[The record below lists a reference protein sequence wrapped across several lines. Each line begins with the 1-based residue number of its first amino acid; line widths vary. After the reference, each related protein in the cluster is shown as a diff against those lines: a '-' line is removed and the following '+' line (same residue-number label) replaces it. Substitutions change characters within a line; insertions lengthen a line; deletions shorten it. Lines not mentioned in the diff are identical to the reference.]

1 MHRMTST
8 QARRMRRPV
17 LQAAIDAGAKCVRAD
32 PDLFFRA
39 DGQPPATWQAQRAEA
54 IRFCHGCPVRAACE
68 ELALRDGDGNSR
80 VDDLVRGG
88 RSGYELV
95 ALRELQAQRLTAA
108 ITADEASDQEWKQLA
123 GLAVELGSEA
133 RRIPARSGG
142 MPHQAVLQRQQNQR
156 IAELAAQLAVVRT
169 ARRARTGWEVAA

>member
-17 LQAAIDAGAKCVRAD
+17 LQAAIDAGARCTKAD
-32 PDLFFRA
+32 PDLFFRP
-39 DGQPPATWQAQRAEA
+39 DGEPPATWQAQRAEA
-54 IRFCHGCPVRAACE
+54 IRFCHGCPVRTACE
-68 ELALRDGDGNSR
+68 ELALRDGDGNPR

-95 ALRELQAQRLTAA
+95 ALRELQAQRLAAA
-108 ITADEASDQEWKQLA
+108 ITADEASDQEWNKLQD
-123 GLAVELGSEA
+123 LAVKLNREA
-133 RRIPARSGG
+133 RRMPTRSGG
-142 MPHQAVLQRQQNQR
+142 MPHQAVLLGQQNER
-156 IAELAAQLAVVRT
+156 IAELAAKLAMVRT

>member
-1 MHRMTST
+1 MTST
-8 QARRMRRPV
+8 QTRRMRRPV
-17 LQAAIDAGAKCVRAD
+17 LQAAVDAGAGCTKAD

-54 IRFCHGCPVRAACE
+54 VRFCHGCPARAACE

-88 RSGYELV
+88 RSGSELA
-95 ALRELQAQRLTAA
+95 ALRERQAQRVGAA
-108 ITADEASDQEWKQLA
+108 IAADEASDTEWKKLTSLTVDLNREA
-123 GLAVELGSEA
+123 GMT
-133 RRIPARSGG
+133 PTRSSG
-142 MPHQAVLQRQQNQR
+142 MPRQSELQALQNQR
-156 IAELAAQLAVVRT
+156 IRNLVAQISQIRS

>member
-1 MHRMTST
+1 MHRMTSA

-17 LQAAIDAGAKCVRAD
+17 LQAAIDAGARCTKAD

-39 DGQPPATWQAQRAEA
+39 DGEPPATWQAQRAEA
-54 IRFCHGCPVRAACE
+54 IGFCHGCPVRAACE
-68 ELALRDGDGNSR
+68 ELALRDGDGNDR

-95 ALRELQAQRLTAA
+95 ALRELQAQRLAAA
-108 ITADEASDQEWKQLA
+108 IAADEASDQEWNMLQD
-123 GLAVELGSEA
+123 LAVKLNREA
-133 RRIPARSGG
+133 RRMPTRSGG
-142 MPHQAVLQRQQNQR
+142 MPHQAVLLGQQNER
-156 IAELAAQLAVVRT
+156 IAELAAKLAVVRT

>member
-1 MHRMTST
+1 MTST

-17 LQAAIDAGAKCVRAD
+17 LQAAIDASAKCAKAVID

-39 DGQPPATWQAQRAEA
+39 DGQPPAPWQAQRTEA
-54 IRFCHGCPVRAACE
+54 IRFCHGCPVRTACE
-68 ELALRDGDGNSR
+68 ELALRDGDGNPR

-95 ALRELQAQRLTAA
+95 ALRELQAQRLAAA
-108 ITADEASDQEWKQLA
+108 ITADEASDQEWNELTD
-123 GLAVELGSEA
+123 LAVKLNREA
-133 RRIPARSGG
+133 RRMPTRSSG
-142 MPHQAVLQRQQNQR
+142 MPHQAALLRQQKAR
-156 IAELAAQLAVVRT
+156 IAELAAKLAVVRT